1 MNKNGIR
8 IDKRVII
15 LLKIDPNLPGKMFY
29 SSKTD
34 LNRII

>member
-29 SSKTD
+29 SSKID